1 MFLTISEHSS
11 DHLLKALL
19 NQAKETLNDML
30 DFWQPE
36 DSSQNPVDTA
46 KLEAKLKEML
56 EPKSE
61 SLENDMHMIL

>member
-1 MFLTISEHSS
+1 
-11 DHLLKALL
+11 
-19 NQAKETLNDML
+19 ML